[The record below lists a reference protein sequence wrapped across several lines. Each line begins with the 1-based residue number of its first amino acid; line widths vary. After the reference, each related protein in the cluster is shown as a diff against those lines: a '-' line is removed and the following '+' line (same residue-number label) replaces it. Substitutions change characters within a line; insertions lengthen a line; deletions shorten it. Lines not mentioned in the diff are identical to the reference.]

1 MSPADFDVVVI
12 GSGAGGGTLATRC
25 ARAGRRVLLVER
37 GPATSRREDETAT
50 LIEKRPYD
58 DRTVE
63 LEGAPRRLYMGGTLG
78 GGTNVYGG
86 ALLRPAPS
94 DFQPGRHYGRK
105 LPRALWDWPV
115 SYEDL
120 EPFYDEAEALFGIAR
135 LPEDEFKPLAPPRRC
150 DPAAALPLAPV
161 NARLI
166 RHSRARGL
174 QPFRLPLAIRPGACL
189 RCDHC
194 AGFVCPT
201 GARRSTAQLVGETLA
216 DGHPLTLWSGREA
229 ERFERNGRAGVGGVW
244 IRDRSRNTSQLVRGQ
259 RYVLSAGAI
268 GSPVFL
274 LKSGFDSPLIGRH
287 YMLHYSPLAVGFFAR
302 PTGDETT
309 FLKQLGF
316 ADYYHGTDALREK
329 MGIVQSLPAPGEA
342 MLAKSGL
349 GWVPRPILRRL
360 RRHLLPL
367 VGIIED
373 LPNPANRV
381 TLAAGGAIRLE
392 HQFSD
397 YDQTRGAALGRAM
410 VAILRGA
417 GAVRTVSGQLPSK
430 EHVAHQC
437 GTLRF
442 GHSPDTAVADRDGRV
457 FGTPNLFLAD
467 GSVLPTSLGVGPS
480 LTIMAHALR
489 VAQRLL
495 AEI

>member
-1 MSPADFDVVVI
+1 MSPTDFDLVVI

-25 ARAGRRVLLVER
+25 ARGGRRVLLVER
-37 GPATSRREDETAT
+37 GPAAFRREGETAT

-58 DRTVE
+58 DRAVE
-63 LEGAPRRLYMGGTLG
+63 LQDTARRLYMGGTLG
-78 GGTNVYGG
+78 GGTSVYGG

-94 DFQPGRHYGRK
+94 DFQPGRHYGPK
-105 LPRALWDWPV
+105 LPRALWEWPV
-115 SYEDL
+115 SYDEL
-120 EPFYDEAEALFGIAR
+120 EPFYDEAEALFGVAR
-135 LPEDEFKPLAPPRRC
+135 MPGDEFKPLAPPCRC
-150 DPAAALPLAPV
+150 DPSAALPLAPI
-161 NARLI
+161 NARLV
-166 RHSRARGL
+166 RHSRVLGL
-174 QPFRLPLAIRPGACL
+174 QPFRLPLAIRADACL

-216 DGHPLTLWSGREA
+216 GGFPLTVWSGREA

-244 IRDRSRNTSQLVRGQ
+244 IRDRSRNTSQLVRGR
-259 RYVLSAGAI
+259 RYVLAAGAI
-268 GSPVFL
+268 GSSILL

-287 YMLHYSPLAVGFFAR
+287 YMMHYSPLAVGFFAR

-309 FLKQLGF
+309 FLKQVGF
-316 ADYYHGTDALREK
+316 ADYYHGTEGFREK
-329 MGIVQSLPAPGEA
+329 MGIIQSLPTPGEA
-342 MLAKSGL
+342 MLAKAGL
-349 GWVPRPILRRL
+349 GWVPRPLLRRL
-360 RRHLLPL
+360 RWHLLPL

-373 LPNPANRV
+373 LPDPANRV
-381 TLAAGGAIRLE
+381 TLTTRGSIRLE
-392 HQFSD
+392 HRFSN
-397 YDQTRGAALGRAM
+397 YDQARGAALGRAM
-410 VAILRGA
+410 RAILRGA
-417 GAVRTVSGQLPSK
+417 GAVWAVSGQLPSK

-442 GHSPDTAVADRDGRV
+442 GTAPDIAVADRDGRV
-457 FGTPNLFLAD
+457 FGIPNLFVAD

-489 VAQRLL
+489 VARHLL